1 VDLFYN
7 FCNINNPQSLNT
19 RLPGNLGE
27 IFPLRF
33 RLREELRFFQA
44 GELVIGEKV
53 KSGQRYSV
61 KPWQHEMLMSFD
73 GTTTFEAAAKRTY
86 EKKPGAF
93 TANGLLNFY
102 NWLYSE
108 NLVLCEC
115 DSIFELV
122 LGDPELDRDD
132 DESGS
137 ELGLSDFAGRLLEDS
152 RVRRGLAV
160 TVAIVFSLSVIRLVY
175 VAAPVFE
182 PPVNRL
188 YAELGNWFSEETP
201 AGTIAE
207 SQRAPV
213 DSSVAT
219 VELSARVVEPAP
231 VVNEEPSPQGSL
243 IPEPM
248 VAAAAPLPSAPVT
261 PVAPVSRI
269 ETLRTQ
275 LEECRIRRDEFYL
288 QNDEEGYRREVHRMT
303 NLAREIGDIE
313 KGR

>member
-1 VDLFYN
+1 MSN
-7 FCNINNPQSLNT
+7 

-44 GELVIGEKV
+44 GEAVIAEKV
-53 KSGQRYSV
+53 KSGQRYSL
-61 KPWQHEMLMSFD
+61 KPWQHAMLMSFD
-73 GTTTFEAAAKRTY
+73 GKTTFEASAKRVY
-86 EKKPGAF
+86 EKAPGAF

-102 NWLYSE
+102 NWLYAE

-115 DSIFELV
+115 ESIFELV
-122 LGDPELDRDD
+122 LGDVDPDRDD
-132 DESGS
+132 EGDDRDEPR
-137 ELGLSDFAGRLLEDS
+137 LSDFAGRLLANS
-152 RVRRGLAV
+152 KLRRGLGVAV
-160 TVAIVFSLSVIRLVY
+160 ALVFSLSVMRLVY

-188 YAELGNWFSEETP
+188 YAEMGEWFSEEEP
-201 AGTIAE
+201 VGTIAE
-207 SQRAPV
+207 SRRAPAESAV
-213 DSSVAT
+213 ESVEFA
-219 VELSARVVEPAP
+219 SRVVAPAP
-231 VVNEEPSPQGSL
+231 AVVEENAPQGGL
-243 IPEPM
+243 EP
-248 VAAAAPLPSAPVT
+248 VGVQPASAPVA
-261 PVAPVSRI
+261 PAVAPASSQIEKLRI
-269 ETLRTQ
+269 E

>member
-1 VDLFYN
+1 M
-7 FCNINNPQSLNT
+7 NT

-44 GELVIGEKV
+44 GDLVIAEKV
-53 KSGQRYSV
+53 KAGQRYSV

-73 GTTTFEAAAKRTY
+73 GTTTFESAAKRTY
-86 EKKPGAF
+86 EKQPGAF

-132 DESGS
+132 DDDFRGERGVS
-137 ELGLSDFAGRLLEDS
+137 EFAGRLLEDS

-188 YAELGNWFSEETP
+188 YAELGNWFNEETP
-201 AGTIAE
+201 VGTIAE
-207 SQRAPV
+207 SRRAPV

-219 VELSARVVEPAP
+219 VELSARAVEPEPGVQEEPAP
-231 VVNEEPSPQGSL
+231 EGGIV
-243 IPEPM
+243 PEPL
-248 VAAAAPLPSAPVT
+248 AAAAAALPSAPQAS
-261 PVAPVSRI
+261 VAPVSRI

>member
-1 VDLFYN
+1 
-7 FCNINNPQSLNT
+7 LNT

-33 RLREELRFFQA
+33 RLREELRFFRA
-44 GELVIGEKV
+44 GDLVIAEKL
-53 KSGQRYSV
+53 KSGQRYSL
-61 KPWQHEMLMSFD
+61 KPWQHQMLMCFD
-73 GTTTFEAAAKRTY
+73 GKTTFEAAAKRAY
-86 EKKPGAF
+86 EARPGAF

-102 NWLYSE
+102 NWLYQE

-115 DSIFELV
+115 ESIFELV
-122 LGDPELDRDD
+122 LGDPGLDTADPDEDGKEDGSRDFI
-132 DESGS
+132 S
-137 ELGLSDFAGRLLEDS
+137 RLLEDS

-160 TVAIVFSLSVIRLVY
+160 TVALVFSLSVIRLVY

-188 YAELGNWFSEETP
+188 YAEIGEFFEDKAPT
-201 AGTIAE
+201 GTIAE
-207 SQRAPV
+207 SQRAAA
-213 DSSVAT
+213 DSTVET
-219 VELSARVVEPAP
+219 VELAARAIEVSPPSPDPAP
-231 VVNEEPSPQGSL
+231 PAV
-243 IPEPM
+243 PEVSVPH
-248 VAAAAPLPSAPVT
+248 APAKDPRPL
-261 PVAPVSRI
+261 SRI
-269 ETLRTQ
+269 EELRVQ

>member
-1 VDLFYN
+1 
-7 FCNINNPQSLNT
+7 LNT

-44 GELVIGEKV
+44 GELVIAEKV

-86 EKKPGAF
+86 ERQPGAF

-132 DESGS
+132 DDSRS
-137 ELGLSDFAGRLLEDS
+137 EMGLSEFAGRLLEDS

-188 YAELGNWFSEETP
+188 YAELGNWFGEEAP
-201 AGTIAE
+201 VGTIAE

-219 VELSARVVEPAP
+219 VELSARAVEPESDVQEEPAP
-231 VVNEEPSPQGSL
+231 EGS
-243 IPEPM
+243 IVPEPL
-248 VAAAAPLPSAPVT
+248 VAAAAPLPSAPEA

-269 ETLRTQ
+269 DTLRTQ

-313 KGR
+313 KGH

>member
-1 VDLFYN
+1 
-7 FCNINNPQSLNT
+7 
-19 RLPGNLGE
+19 
-27 IFPLRF
+27 
-33 RLREELRFFQA
+33 
-44 GELVIGEKV
+44 
-53 KSGQRYSV
+53 
-61 KPWQHEMLMSFD
+61 MLMSFD

-86 EKKPGAF
+86 EKQPGAF

-115 DSIFELV
+115 GSIFELV
-122 LGDPELDRDD
+122 LGDPEPDRDE
-132 DESGS
+132 DESRT
-137 ELGLSDFAGRLLEDS
+137 EMGLSEFAGRLLDDS

-188 YAELGNWFSEETP
+188 YAELGGWFSEETP
-201 AGTIAE
+201 VGTIAE
-207 SQRAPV
+207 SQRAAV
-213 DSSVAT
+213 DSSVET
-219 VELSARVVEPAP
+219 VELSARAVEPAP
-231 VVNEEPSPQGSL
+231 IVDEEPAPRSPF
-243 IPEPM
+243 IHAPT
-248 VAAAAPLPSAPVT
+248 VAADASLPSAPATV
-261 PVAPVSRI
+261 PASRI
-269 ETLRTQ
+269 DTLRIQ

>member
-1 VDLFYN
+1 
-7 FCNINNPQSLNT
+7 
-19 RLPGNLGE
+19 
-27 IFPLRF
+27 
-33 RLREELRFFQA
+33 
-44 GELVIGEKV
+44 
-53 KSGQRYSV
+53 
-61 KPWQHEMLMSFD
+61 MLMSFD

-86 EKKPGAF
+86 GRQPGAF

-122 LGDPELDRDD
+122 LGDPEIDRDD
-132 DESGS
+132 DESRS
-137 ELGLSDFAGRLLEDS
+137 EMGLSDFAGRLLDDS

-182 PPVNRL
+182 PPVDRL

-201 AGTIAE
+201 VGTIAE
-207 SQRAPV
+207 SQRTAV
-213 DSSVAT
+213 DSSVET
-219 VELSARVVEPAP
+219 VELSARVAEPRPVVDEEPAP
-231 VVNEEPSPQGSL
+231 LGSL

-248 VAAAAPLPSAPVT
+248 IAAAAPLPPVT
-261 PVAPVSRI
+261 EAPVAPLSRI

-303 NLAREIGDIE
+303 NLAREIGDIG

>member
-1 VDLFYN
+1 
-7 FCNINNPQSLNT
+7 LNT
-19 RLPGNLGE
+19 RLPGNLAE

-44 GELVIGEKV
+44 GELVIAEKV
-53 KSGQRYSV
+53 KSSQRYSV

-73 GTTTFEAAAKRTY
+73 GKTTFEAAAKRTY
-86 EKKPGAF
+86 ERKPGAF

-132 DESGS
+132 DESRADVGIS
-137 ELGLSDFAGRLLEDS
+137 EFAGRLLEDS

-160 TVAIVFSLSVIRLVY
+160 TVALVFSLSVIRLVY

-188 YAELGNWFSEETP
+188 YAELGNWFEEETP
-201 AGTIAE
+201 VGTIAE
-207 SQRAPV
+207 SHRTAV
-213 DSSVAT
+213 ESSVEA
-219 VELSARVVEPAP
+219 VELSARAVEADPVIQEEPAP
-231 VVNEEPSPQGSL
+231 QGS
-243 IPEPM
+243 IVPEPM
-248 VAAAAPLPSAPVT
+248 VAASAPLPAATAT
-261 PVAPVSRI
+261 PTAPVSRI